1 MVQFLVNLSMHPASC
16 KLMGVPMSVFTFTSG
31 FLTWEPDRLCL
42 GWNKQTAEQLWGWL
56 PSSFWPYYVPSQLH
70 LRWSPN
76 ETDLEANCPLC
87 TLTCRPWLSTLLHLL
102 TRTVGSSLSLLHSC
116 ACHVED
122 MSFPA
127 LSIILFHH
135 LLLHLPSRTGDM
147 VTAWFNNQFGG
158 FKKVFVAAVH
168 AVALC
173 FLQKLQNVDTPR
185 GTIKRNAAP
194 WCVLSLWTPFLL
206 GCSGVLD
213 ISKCPH
219 WPLGVV

>member
-42 GWNKQTAEQLWGWL
+42 GWNKQTAEQLWEWL

-76 ETDLEANCPLC
+76 GTDLEANCPLC

-116 ACHVED
+116 ALSCGRHVF
-122 MSFPA
+122 SSP
-127 LSIILFHH
+127 LYHPVSS
-135 LLLHLPSRTGDM
+135 PP
-147 VTAWFNNQFGG
+147 VTPT
-158 FKKVFVAAVH
+158 FK
-168 AVALC
+168 
-173 FLQKLQNVDTPR
+173 NW
-185 GTIKRNAAP
+185 GYGYSMI
-194 WCVLSLWTPFLL
+194 
-206 GCSGVLD
+206 
-213 ISKCPH
+213 
-219 WPLGVV
+219 